1 MMEQAMFTYSPWGK
15 ALEKQTKTIKD
26 QRRKEIDAIMN
37 QNKRQAGLNNNNG
50 KNLSH
55 KKIIK
60 SFFKDLM
67 IAKIWKNKI

>member
-1 MMEQAMFTYSPWGK
+1 MFTYSPWGK